1 MLKWLITLALALFVI
16 SWFTPWLRRNGLGR
30 LPGDFSVK
38 LGKRQVFIPLT
49 STVLLSL
56 LLSLIARLFR

>member
-16 SWFTPWLRRNGLGR
+16 SWFTPWLRRKGLGR
-30 LPGDFSVK
+30 LPGDFHIK
-38 LGKRQVFIPLT
+38 LGEHRLFIPLT

-56 LLSLIARLFR
+56 LLSLIARLFH